1 MSDDGRRPRRFLPAR
16 QCVRGTRVV
25 QLDRRNLVTR
35 DEAGL
40 AFDQQTGLLVAEVDG
55 NPGLDLQYLD
65 YIDAGGVKIPRIAH
79 FGDEDPPLTI
89 NVDRIQLNAPIPD
102 SVFAFP
108 EDVARLIRKRSEAVP
123 Q

>member
-79 FGDEDPPLTI
+79 FGD
-89 NVDRIQLNAPIPD
+89 VDRIQLNAPIPD